1 MITIDRNT
9 PLPFVRKGRPCKYP
23 FAELQVGDS
32 FAVPLAGSIM
42 LGKGDVAVGRISA
55 AAVAYARRY
64 GGKFTV
70 RTDREN
76 NVARCW
82 RLA

>member
-1 MITIDRNT
+1 MIEIDKST
-9 PLPFVRKGRPCKYP
+9 PMPPKTVGRPRKYP
-23 FAELQVGDS
+23 FGELQVGDS
-32 FAVPLAGSIM
+32 FTVPLVGIM
-42 LGKGDVAVGRISA
+42 LRNGDRAVGRLTA
-55 AAVAYARRY
+55 AAIAYSHKY

-82 RLA
+82 RVQ

>member
-1 MITIDRNT
+1 MIQIEERI
-9 PLPFVRKGRPCKYP
+9 PMPPMAVGRPRKYP
-23 FAELQVGDS
+23 FAELRVGDS
-32 FAVPLAGSIM
+32 FTIPLVGVM
-42 LGKGDVAVGRISA
+42 LRNGDKAVGRLNA
-55 AAVAYARRY
+55 AMTAYARKY

-82 RLA
+82 RVA